1 MAPRR
6 VDSGKGSEVTVGRSG
21 NRKRKRCLRKAKPM
35 WNKAQAKTNI
45 IGVGTSC
52 LCLLHKGRLVAQR
65 LRDEA

>member
-6 VDSGKGSEVTVGRSG
+6 VDSGKGSEVTVGRSI
-21 NRKRKRCLRKAKPM
+21 NRKRKRCLEPT

-52 LCLLHKGRLVAQR
+52 LCLLHKGRLLAQR